1 MGVFELHLHEPN
13 FTLNVGGDDSSAESS
28 LDWGRTDGDESGP
41 AIAGKLGPL
50 LVVLAVVVLAMRR
63 NRRRG

>member
-13 FTLNVGGDDSSAESS
+13 FTLNVGDGGSAAESS
-28 LDWGRTDGDESGP
+28 LDWGRTDDESRP
-41 AIAGKLGPL
+41 SVAGKLGPL
-50 LVVLAVVVLAMRR
+50 LVVLAVVALAMRR